1 VGKRLNK
8 VERCE
13 CVPHFTYQGSG
24 EPFFLAPPR
33 LLSEGIEERR
43 KRRRGVGKLCA
54 NTGLSQ
60 Q

>member
-43 KRRRGVGKLCA
+43 KRRRGG
-54 NTGLSQ
+54 
-60 Q
+60 

>member
-8 VERCE
+8 VEMYLLHLPGVRG
-13 CVPHFTYQGSG
+13 T
-24 EPFFLAPPR
+24 FFSAPPR

-54 NTGLSQ
+54 NTELSQ